1 MLDLES
7 DTQVDQTRKQVSSRS
22 KLRDSCHA
30 CAISKVKCPKEKP
43 SCSKCECRGIT
54 CQYFLAKR
62 PGRRRENNTVN
73 GTGSNTSRCQSSKSL
88 ATSSNSSSSSN
99 SNSNPNTKSNTDSSR
114 SMEWEAP
121 LDMQPTPGTGLLSK
135 GGTIIPTNS
144 YGTDGYLM
152 TPLSLSVPASP
163 RQDNMFSTN
172 AAQFS
177 VPGEVGMF
185 SGLVDFGS
193 EVNDMDFIMSAMDS
207 PFDLLGMECGGI
219 TGSITQTP
227 NDIESLLMPT
237 ERVDFDHASL
247 DTPSSLDLLSTSS
260 AASST
265 ASNIHSLPTGMTS
278 ISDII
283 ETSPCGCLMQAL
295 DLLKKLSTSSTSSRT
310 AFPSLDAT
318 DMPRTVNASSAQT
331 VVFENKQGMEAVSS
345 KLACSSCVDDG
356 FLLTVISMIVLKI
369 LERYAT
375 VAQAQPRKTGKS
387 EPETDNPVRLSIS
400 TTSGS
405 DDWMRAPNHVL
416 NGSYDDGGSER
427 VAAQL
432 VLSELHRVQ
441 RLVNQLSPKLKGPKE
456 REGQNIAPKM
466 RYWGRP
472 RAAGDGDRMT
482 LTSILAGTLDQM
494 ERDVRKS
501 LSTLSAEII
510 NGLRQV

>member
-1 MLDLES
+1 
-7 DTQVDQTRKQVSSRS
+7 
-22 KLRDSCHA
+22 
-30 CAISKVKCPKEKP
+30 
-43 SCSKCECRGIT
+43 
-54 CQYFLAKR
+54 
-62 PGRRRENNTVN
+62 
-73 GTGSNTSRCQSSKSL
+73 
-88 ATSSNSSSSSN
+88 
-99 SNSNPNTKSNTDSSR
+99 
-114 SMEWEAP
+114 
-121 LDMQPTPGTGLLSK
+121 
-135 GGTIIPTNS
+135 
-144 YGTDGYLM
+144 M
-152 TPLSLSVPASP
+152 TPLSLSIPASP
-163 RQDNMFSTN
+163 RQDNVFATN
-172 AAQFS
+172 AGYFS

-227 NDIESLLMPT
+227 NDIESLLMPA
-237 ERVDFDHASL
+237 ERIDFDHASL

-265 ASNIHSLPTGMTS
+265 ASNIHSLPTGKTS
-278 ISDII
+278 ISDIT

-295 DLLKKLSTSSTSSRT
+295 DLLKKLSTGSASSRT
-310 AFPSLDAT
+310 AFPSPDAT
-318 DMPRTVNASSAQT
+318 DMPRTANAGSAQT
-331 VVFENKQGMEAVSS
+331 VIFENKQSMEVVSS
-345 KLACSSCVDDG
+345 KLACSSCVEDS
-356 FLLTVISMIVLKI
+356 FLLTVISMIVLKV
-369 LERYAT
+369 LERYAA
-375 VAQAQPRKTGKS
+375 VAQTQPHKIGKS
-387 EPETDNPVRLSIS
+387 EPEADNPARVSIS

-405 DDWMRAPNHVL
+405 DDWMRAPSHAQ
-416 NGSYDDGGSER
+416 NGSYDDGGSGR
-427 VAAQL
+427 VPAQL

-472 RAAGDGDRMT
+472 RAAGDGDIMA

-501 LSTLSAEII
+501 LSTLSTEII

>member
-1 MLDLES
+1 
-7 DTQVDQTRKQVSSRS
+7 
-22 KLRDSCHA
+22 
-30 CAISKVKCPKEKP
+30 
-43 SCSKCECRGIT
+43 
-54 CQYFLAKR
+54 
-62 PGRRRENNTVN
+62 
-73 GTGSNTSRCQSSKSL
+73 
-88 ATSSNSSSSSN
+88 
-99 SNSNPNTKSNTDSSR
+99 
-114 SMEWEAP
+114 
-121 LDMQPTPGTGLLSK
+121 
-135 GGTIIPTNS
+135 
-144 YGTDGYLM
+144 M

-163 RQDNMFSTN
+163 RQDNVFTTN
-172 AAQFS
+172 AGHFS

-207 PFDLLGMECGGI
+207 PFDLLGMDCGGI
-219 TGSITQTP
+219 AGSIMQTP

-237 ERVDFDHASL
+237 ERIDFDHGSL

-265 ASNIHSLPTGMTS
+265 ASNIHSLPTGKTS
-278 ISDII
+278 ISDIT
-283 ETSPCGCLMQAL
+283 ETSPCGCLVQAL
-295 DLLKKLSTSSTSSRT
+295 DLLKKLSTGSTSSRT
-310 AFPSLDAT
+310 AFSSPDAVLGT
-318 DMPRTVNASSAQT
+318 DMPRTANGGSAQT
-331 VVFENKQGMEAVSS
+331 IVFENKQSMEAVSN
-345 KLACSSCVDDG
+345 KLACSSCVEDG
-356 FLLTVISMIVLKI
+356 FLLTVISMIVLKV
-369 LERYAT
+369 LERYAA
-375 VAQAQPRKTGKS
+375 VAQAQPHKTGKN
-387 EPETDNPVRLSIS
+387 EPEADKPARPSIN

-405 DDWMRAPNHVL
+405 DDWMRTPSHARDGL
-416 NGSYDDGGSER
+416 YDEDGSGR

-472 RAAGDGDRMT
+472 RAAGDGDRMA